1 MDIVS
6 WYDCQE
12 FIKKVNAEWGCDTA
26 RLPTEA
32 EWEYACR
39 AGTTGDYSGTGDL
52 SEMGWHHGEIWGI
65 RAVGN
70 SDDRTHNVGEK
81 RANHWGFCDMHG
93 NVYEWCNDWYGYYP
107 YGDCTDPTGPSSG
120 EYHVRRGGSWD
131 SGSWA
136 CTSSFRSSGPGVIM
150 SEVKDCGFRLC
161 CSAES
166 Q

>member
-6 WYDCQE
+6 WDDCQE
-12 FIKKVNAEWGCDTA
+12 FIKKVNAEWGRDTA

-52 SEMGWHHGEIWGI
+52 SEMGWHHGEIWGV

-107 YGDCTDPTGPSSG
+107 YCDCTDPTGPSSG

-136 CTSSFRSSGPGVIM
+136 CTSSFRSSGPGAIM